1 MAPVQLGHLPHEL
14 KVKIA
19 DECHRADL
27 RIAELMEEIQNRGGL
42 AFDAN
47 PAHVRY
53 DPYRRNRGG
62 RQHRLDFPKAIA
74 ALYAT
79 SKDWRA
85 IAAEHCF
92 ENLTSS
98 QMTRPIFQL
107 VIAPKYGRFVR
118 NLHMSTSS
126 TPEYCALWMGMFD
139 FLPNLRSLQLDN
151 PSELVQA
158 IRRSAGDESADAATS
173 ILARVTTQVANLT
186 LTATQALD
194 AVRVFDMS
202 TSMRSFTF
210 TFLQPNGVSHLWQ
223 LVGKFPNLTELDVG
237 MSFTDDRSNQ
247 SCFAALAKAV
257 PVSLPPIA
265 RLAIQTASILGGF
278 VDFLSL
284 FVNTLRHL
292 TLVFKSSHGGTRS
305 ATAALFSAM
314 KPMLQ
319 LRRLDLTGDTDGL
332 EKALRLFEPAALPA
346 LRRLGVFLID
356 GAKAS
361 AGLLEAL
368 ERIAMRQ
375 VDLER
380 IDVFPLKTTIGTWNS
395 TDFFDEVGS
404 ARVRDNLASIES
416 GSSSAGSSA
425 ILRMINKT
433 LDYVNRTRDLAALHG
448 DTVSYIRLAELLK
461 PFDLERTLHEA

>member
-1 MAPVQLGHLPHEL
+1 
-14 KVKIA
+14 
-19 DECHRADL
+19 
-27 RIAELMEEIQNRGGL
+27 
-42 AFDAN
+42 
-47 PAHVRY
+47 
-53 DPYRRNRGG
+53 
-62 RQHRLDFPKAIA
+62 
-74 ALYAT
+74 
-79 SKDWRA
+79 
-85 IAAEHCF
+85 
-92 ENLTSS
+92 
-98 QMTRPIFQL
+98 MTRPIFQL

-194 AVRVFDMS
+194 AVRLFDMS

-395 TDFFDEVGS
+395 TDFFDEVGVTVHQVPENSPTLALLQS